1 MQTFGRLV
9 STMIG
14 SLVLA
19 LALPVQV
26 HAESVSV
33 SKNAIALS
41 KAMISQQQ
49 FAPLSNSI
57 VETGLNIAKVKIG
70 SEKLKVDLPAKSKQ
84 IERSLRGTFS
94 YDHFINLSAAS
105 LSRDL
110 SDEELSKVLAF
121 YNSPI
126 GKKWTAYSAEHIA
139 GTLKT
144 LLNEIERDVPKMVK
158 SMVTK

>member
-1 MQTFGRLV
+1 MQIFGRFVVTMV
-9 STMIG
+9 SLLI
-14 SLVLA
+14 LVLA
-19 LALPVQV
+19 VSA
-26 HAESVSV
+26 HAESVSI

-49 FAPLSNSI
+49 FAKLSDSI
-57 VETGLNIAKVKIG
+57 VDTGLNIAKVKIG
-70 SEKLKVDLPAKSKQ
+70 SEKLKVDLRTKSKQ
-84 IERSLRGTFS
+84 LEKSLRETFS

-110 SDEELSKVLAF
+110 SDDELSKILGF

-126 GKKWTAYSAEHIA
+126 GKKWTAYSGEHVS

-144 LLNEIERDVPKMVK
+144 LLGEIEREVPKMVAT
-158 SMVTK
+158 MATK